1 MSLQQNAAINED
13 SQESKTCIDENNNTH
28 KSPEA
33 DISNNILEEEEGTQI
48 PVQLEVQNNSNTQ
61 DQNGEVV
68 YQSHFEMVCL

>member
-33 DISNNILEEEEGTQI
+33 DISNNILEEEGTQI